1 MTEADF
7 ERYYGDREYKEKQIE
22 LEKIDFTSFEKKKM
36 LRELIKYISND
47 NFDLYHDMM
56 DDIMYSHPD
65 WFNMLTFS
73 RKENSIVFQYM
84 KSKKIYIIKNN

>member
-36 LRELIKYISND
+36 LRELIKYISNN

-84 KSKKIYIIKNN
+84 KSKKNLHNKK

>member
-36 LRELIKYISND
+36 LRELIKYIRNN

-65 WFNMLTFS
+65 WFNMLTFN

-84 KSKKIYIIKNN
+84 KSKKNLHNKK

>member
-36 LRELIKYISND
+36 LRELIKYISNN

>member
-1 MTEADF
+1 MTDADF

-22 LEKIDFTSFEKKKM
+22 LEKIDFTNFEKKKM
-36 LRELIKYISND
+36 LRELIKYISNN
-47 NFDLYHDMM
+47 NFELYHDMM
-56 DDIMYSHPD
+56 DDIMYSHPN

-84 KSKKIYIIKNN
+84 KSKKNLHNKK